1 MGWPPRAAPSSARIP
16 LSLSLSPI
24 ISGGAPAPRP
34 PRGLAPLPPPPASP
48 PPPMTASSPNQCS
61 LMGHPCTPMPSY
73 DTILSTWVPFTH
85 VPFHHVTLSLSR
97 GCHHCQHCWAD
108 CCDGSC
114 QRGCCKGGIPA
125 ITDPGGKALGGMS
138 FRSPSCCASCRK
150 QTPTPPRPSA
160 PPTPAQRL
168 PPLCSQAPPRPPKAL
183 VTSLEWVAL
192 GSQESR
198 AKPPSPAQPHNLL
211 GQPTPYTPWL
221 LEHLDQ
227 TQQRLLFQMTQTAGE
242 GDRKSPQRVQKMRHV
257 QRKGLEGL
265 GGDDTGWTSWSETL
279 KLNVP
284 IHFGNHGRLV
294 VPGKLLTLK
303 LKLS

>member
-34 PRGLAPLPPPPASP
+34 PRGLAPLPPPPAS

-108 CCDGSC
+108 RCDGSC

-150 QTPTPPRPSA
+150 QPPTLPPPSA
-160 PPTPAQRL
+160 SPPPSSEAPSSVL
-168 PPLCSQAPPRPPKAL
+168 PGIP
-183 VTSLEWVAL
+183 
-192 GSQESR
+192 
-198 AKPPSPAQPHNLL
+198 PPSPKHLSHHWN
-211 GQPTPYTPWL
+211 GWL
-221 LEHLDQ
+221 LAL
-227 TQQRLLFQMTQTAGE
+227 RRAGLSLLPPH
-242 GDRKSPQRVQKMRHV
+242 SPTICSDSRHPT
-257 QRKGLEGL
+257 RRG
-265 GGDDTGWTSWSETL
+265 SWNILIKHSSDSFF
-279 KLNVP
+279 K
-284 IHFGNHGRLV
+284 
-294 VPGKLLTLK
+294 
-303 LKLS
+303 